1 MTNILGVS
9 MRITVS
15 ELKRIIKEEVMLAEA
30 GTFKSKIGGG
40 KDVKVGDDLGG
51 LDEKGNAA
59 VEKLV
64 KMIDGQKNALGFK
77 PQDEEAFSSV
87 IGGLLQA
94 LAAKY
99 KVSAQKLS
107 RFATHVSKDMKANIS
122 DSKPGTQTTPT
133 K

>member
-1 MTNILGVS
+1 

-30 GTFKSKIGGG
+30 DKRTPEDAKRK
-40 KDVKVGDDLGG
+40 
-51 LDEKGNAA
+51 NA
-59 VEKLV
+59 VNKLLQ
-64 KMIDGQKNALGFK
+64 MIDSQKTALEFK
-77 PQDEEAFSSV
+77 PQDEEAFAAM
-87 IGGLLQA
+87 IGDLLQA

-107 RFATHVSKDMKANIS
+107 RFATHVSKDMKTNIS